1 MRKRRVATKPMTR
14 SKVVAVPVDDVE
26 AAYDAMAADIGA
38 LIQASRHATAH
49 AVNAA
54 ITTTYWQVGRRLVE
68 FEQQGRARAAY
79 GEGTLRRLS
88 SDLRRFGRGYSVQ
101 NLQQMRLFYLAWPIY
116 QTLSGN
122 SQAPTFALPWSTYV
136 RLLSLQ
142 NPEARTFYEAEALR
156 GGWSVRQLDRQIA
169 TQFYERSKR
178 ATDKAER
185 RPTASERPGDA
196 PTLQEE
202 TRDPYILEFLD
213 LKDEYAESDLEEALV
228 ERIEDFLLELGGD
241 FAFIGRQ
248 RRLRIDD
255 SWFRVDLVF
264 FNRRLRC
271 LVLVDLKVGKVV
283 PGDIGQMNM
292 YVNYARE
299 HWTRDG
305 ESPPVGLVL
314 GTTRHS
320 HAVARYTLEGLETKV
335 MAAHYETVLPDTK
348 LIEAEIEKVKRA
360 LELPRPKAG
369 RSA

>member
-1 MRKRRVATKPMTR
+1 MKKRTLVPHSRRRA
-14 SKVVAVPVDDVE
+14 KVSTPNIVDS
-26 AAYDAMAADIGA
+26 AYTAMAADISA
-38 LIQASRHATAH
+38 LIEASRRAAAR

-54 ITTTYWQVGRRLVE
+54 ITTTYWLVGRRIVE
-68 FEQQGRARAAY
+68 FEQAGQARAAY

-88 SDLRRFGRGYSVQ
+88 ADLRRFGRGYSVQ
-101 NLQQMRLFYLAWPIY
+101 NLQQMRLFYLAWANY
-116 QTLSGN
+116 QTVSGK
-122 SQAPTFALPWSTYV
+122 SERPAFPLPWSTYN

-142 NPEARTFYEAEALR
+142 DPEARAFYEAEALR

-169 TQFYERSKR
+169 TQFYEQSKR
-178 ATDKAER
+178 ASEKGAR
-185 RPTASERPGDA
+185 HPTASAQPGDA

-213 LKDEYAESDLEEALV
+213 LKDEYAESDLEDALV
-228 ERIEDFLLELGGD
+228 HRIEDFLLELGGD

-292 YVNYARE
+292 YVNYACE
-299 HWTRDG
+299 HWSREG
-305 ESPPVGLVL
+305 EGPPVGLVL

-320 HAVARYTLEGLETKV
+320 HAVARYTLEGIETKI

-348 LIEAEIEKVKRA
+348 VIEAEIEKVKRA

-369 RSA
+369 QST